1 MIFVAPQ
8 SKASAAEK
16 KAKAAGRDA
25 DAKVPAARVALVQ
38 SLKEGGQVEEMQRL
52 VDDANAKL
60 EQQKSV
66 ARSAAGL
73 HAFPESCCD
82 SLRSVLQ
89 RKSQSLKQRFEN

>member
-1 MIFVAPQ
+1 MQ
-8 SKASAAEK
+8 S
-16 KAKAAGRDA
+16 R
-25 DAKVPAARVALVQ
+25 
-38 SLKEGGQVEEMQRL
+38 KEGVQVEEMQRL

-82 SLRSVLQ
+82 SLCSAFAAQITELEAEV
-89 RKSQSLKQRFEN
+89 RKLKAGGYVGKAWHVCGC